1 MGGKV
6 PTQQSGQGLVL
17 FALEKYKREQK
28 EYVEGVAKKKKKKSD
43 SVVWVGLVKN
53 LGFLSFLKTFDTV
66 PHSTL
71 VDKLSSCEVSR
82 VSRYTVC

>member
-17 FALEKYKREQK
+17 FALEKYKREQ
-28 EYVEGVAKKKKKKSD
+28 EHVEGVAKKKKKKTD

-53 LGFLSFLKTFDTV
+53 LGFLSFLKTSDTV
-66 PHSTL
+66 PHSIL